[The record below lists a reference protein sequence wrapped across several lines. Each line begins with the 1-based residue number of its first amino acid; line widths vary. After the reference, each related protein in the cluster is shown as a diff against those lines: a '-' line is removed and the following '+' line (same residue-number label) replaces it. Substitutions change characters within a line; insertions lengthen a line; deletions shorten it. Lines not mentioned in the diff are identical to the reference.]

1 MKNKGIKV
9 KRHRKNFYRKRKST
23 GRKILEVI
31 LVILLLAALVFIGYS
46 VAPPLIKFFSG
57 DKNTSSTSEPAW
69 TPPETTTSQTE
80 SSAVV
85 TTPPATTTEKV
96 PEKPQLLGGTNAI
109 TAPNSAI
116 QSTSALK
123 KYLETAKQSGY
134 KTVIFNLKD
143 DTGHILYK
151 STVDTIKDNTTIV
164 TGKLTAAQIVKACK
178 EAEITPAAT
187 ITTLND
193 HLIPKFIDG
202 TGYRTSDDWEWLD
215 AAYDKGGQPWAT
227 PYSAATVTYLSKITK
242 ELSQA
247 GFESIILQDVT
258 FPNFGNYDYSLLP
271 AYLKE
276 SARTE
281 KLVELINKCTTT
293 ATDSHSFV
301 NIDAANLL
309 TLNKA
314 YYKGTA
320 EVWKSKNKISGAG
333 ILITLDV
340 NTLDTTLQISDS
352 ESLKVDKDIAKAI
365 SGVFTKIKK
374 TAGNTEIAVG
384 ISNSS
389 KLTSAQIKSATEA
402 FKKLGYEN
410 IVLM

>member
-9 KRHRKNFYRKRKST
+9 KRHRKNFYRRRKSA
-23 GRKILEVI
+23 GRKVLEVI
-31 LVILLLAALVFIGYS
+31 LIILLLAALVFIGYS

-57 DKNTSSTSEPAW
+57 DKDTPSTSEPAW

-80 SSAVV
+80 NSSLP
-85 TTPPATTTEKV
+85 TTTAPVTTEK
-96 PEKPQLLGGTNAI
+96 PEDKPQFLLGSDAI
-109 TAPNSAI
+109 TAPDTALQSSA
-116 QSTSALK
+116 ALT
-123 KYLETAKQSGY
+123 KYLETAKKSGY

-143 DTGHILYK
+143 DTGHLLYK
-151 STVDTIKDNTTIV
+151 SSVDTVKDNNTIV

-178 EAEITPAAT
+178 NAQIIPVASVA
-187 ITTLND
+187 TLND
-193 HLIPKFIDG
+193 HLISKFVEDA
-202 TGYRTSDDWEWLD
+202 GYRTADDWEWLD

-227 PYSAATVTYLSKITK
+227 PYSASTVTYLSKITK

-258 FPNFGNYDYSLLP
+258 YPNFGNYDYSLLP

-276 SARTE
+276 SARTD
-281 KLVELINKCTTT
+281 KLIALINKCAST
-293 ATDSHSFV
+293 ASTSHTLV

-320 EVWKSKNKISGAG
+320 EVWSKKNSISGAG
-333 ILITLDV
+333 IVITLDV
-340 NTLDTTLQISDS
+340 NTLGTSLQLSDK
-352 ESLKVDKDIAKAI
+352 ETLKVDKDIAKAVT
-365 SGVFTKIKK
+365 GVFEKVKK
-374 TAGNTEIAVG
+374 TAGNTEITVG
-384 ISNSS
+384 ISNHS
-389 KLTSAQIKSATEA
+389 KLSSDQIKNAVAA

-410 IVLM
+410 IVLI